1 MGEAMEQ
8 LLAAVE
14 ALEAVEGAT
23 AANSTLGLCAQ
34 TSVASMSSG
43 VRW

>member
-14 ALEAVEGAT
+14 AVEGAT
-23 AANSTLGLCAQ
+23 AANSTSALCAQ